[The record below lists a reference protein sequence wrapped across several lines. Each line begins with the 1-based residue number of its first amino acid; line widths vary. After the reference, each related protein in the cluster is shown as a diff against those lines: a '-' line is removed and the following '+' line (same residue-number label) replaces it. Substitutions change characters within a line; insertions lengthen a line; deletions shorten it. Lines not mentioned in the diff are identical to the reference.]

1 MSITNDRIVVVGAGV
16 SGLAIAREL
25 APDHDVIVLDKGG
38 VAADTSSRASGM
50 ISLSLEPFPDEWASF
65 ALSQF
70 RALDGRGIFSFTERE
85 TVRLVPETNTD
96 LYTDQAPDG
105 GEFLTRPELER
116 RYPDLFGDLS
126 AYGGGL
132 VYDGTGYLDAL
143 DYTMTLKW
151 AAEQAGAGI
160 FRDHEV
166 LDIRVEDG
174 MVTGVE
180 TEYGPIDADHVVYAT
195 GWKTRD
201 LLADYVDVPVRPLR
215 WNAVVIEPNDPLP
228 ADCPMGSEPTM
239 QIYWRLTAHG
249 NVLVGGNEHLLTDPE
264 GTPMGVQTSFR
275 ERVIEDV
282 APLLDG
288 VAGGR
293 IRREDCCPTADCA
306 SPDGL
311 PIIDTPEEGPD
322 GLAIVTGL
330 HGRGIMLS
338 PVTGHAV
345 RSLVTGEEP
354 PFPMAQFRLDR
365 FDDRSADFE
374 YRSHW
379 GPGEGNSVP

>member
-70 RALDGRGIFSFTERE
+70 RALDGQGIFSFTERE

-116 RYPDLFGDLS
+116 RYPDSFGDLS

-151 AAEQAGAGI
+151 AAERAGAEI

-174 MVTGVE
+174 IVIGVE

-275 ERVIEDV
+275 ERVVEDV

-311 PIIDTPEEGPD
+311 PIIDAPEEGPD
-322 GLAIVTGL
+322 GLTIVTGL